1 MKVLDAVFNINNDG
15 KLTLLE
21 MNMQFKRSLMKSC
34 CCSSSNT
41 VISLSAFI
49 WSTWDVY
56 FYLVYELIKGQ
67 IAKFFVL
74 TGLAAISKKLG
85 NLETTSSPRR
95 VKSLRL
101 ILRLFLVVSTGAL
114 FFKLCE
120 KENRGINQ
128 ELSNT
133 DDDEKQSSFSWVE
146 AYYFAMVTASSVG
159 YGDIYPVTQTGKFFS
174 IFYLVGS
181 TVIVAGVLGEV
192 IELFVEDTVEAS
204 VIAGIIDSDVYSY
217 RCDISHDYHIS
228 ETDFI
233 LFKMHQLHKVDT
245 DLKRRLID
253 KFTEL
258 DIFKSNSLK
267 IGFEIPNRKQVKKL
281 KEQLGEK
288 VKLKIKA
295 EGRSPLAVADK
306 DMDELESIKL
316 LMNMWSIKQETIAD
330 KVADKYGI
338 KQEPKNDRLR
348 LKEMSKVCVTA
359 IQDSW
364 EEMEREKTDKKRA
377 KKEATAKATMRAAC
391 RKDKSKTKKPDG
403 TGRLVIRTNSID
415 IEPNK
420 SPQIGQR
427 I

>member
-41 VISLSAFI
+41 IISLSAFI

-56 FYLVYELIKGQ
+56 FYLVYELIKEQ

-95 VKSLRL
+95 VKLLRL

-192 IELFVEDTVEAS
+192 IELFVEDTVEA
-204 VIAGIIDSDVYSY
+204 VHEVY
-217 RCDISHDYHIS
+217 R
-228 ETDFI
+228 
-233 LFKMHQLHKVDT
+233 
-245 DLKRRLID
+245 
-253 KFTEL
+253 
-258 DIFKSNSLK
+258 
-267 IGFEIPNRKQVKKL
+267 
-281 KEQLGEK
+281 
-288 VKLKIKA
+288 
-295 EGRSPLAVADK
+295 
-306 DMDELESIKL
+306 
-316 LMNMWSIKQETIAD
+316 
-330 KVADKYGI
+330 
-338 KQEPKNDRLR
+338 
-348 LKEMSKVCVTA
+348 
-359 IQDSW
+359 
-364 EEMEREKTDKKRA
+364 
-377 KKEATAKATMRAAC
+377 
-391 RKDKSKTKKPDG
+391 
-403 TGRLVIRTNSID
+403 
-415 IEPNK
+415 
-420 SPQIGQR
+420 
-427 I
+427 